1 MSYNPY
7 TLEGKRILITG
18 GSSGIGRATA
28 IECAK
33 LGAIVIAVGRNEERL
48 KETLSLMNERVSELE
63 NEGHSYIVADVT
75 TEEGRAAI
83 VSQCGALDGVVC
95 NAGINKTAPIYFL
108 KSEEL
113 DTVFDT
119 NTKAP
124 MMLIHDLL
132 SKRCLKAKAS
142 LVFTSSID
150 AVTPAITT
158 AAYGASKAA
167 LTNFMKLCA
176 KELAPRLIRSNAIM
190 PGMVETPILAEMRMT
205 DEELQNDREQYPLKR
220 YGRPEEIAWA
230 IIYLLSDAAAWVT
243 GSVLTIDGGCSIR

>member
-7 TLEGKRILITG
+7 TLSGKRILITG
-18 GSSGIGRATA
+18 ASSGIGRATA

-33 LGAIVIAVGRNEERL
+33 LGSICILCGRNETRL
-48 KETLSLMNERVSELE
+48 QETLKSL
-63 NEGHSYIVADVT
+63 EGANHSYVVADLT
-75 TEEGRAAI
+75 TEDGRAAI
-83 VSQCGALDGVVC
+83 VLQSGQIDGVVC
-95 NAGINKTAPIYFL
+95 NAGINKTAPVYFL
-108 KSEEL
+108 KSDEIDE
-113 DTVFDT
+113 VFDT
-119 NTKAP
+119 NIKAP

-132 SKRCLKAKAS
+132 SKRCLKAKSS

-150 AVTPAITT
+150 ASTPAIST

-176 KELAPRLIRSNAIM
+176 KELAPRQIRSNAVM
-190 PGMVETPILAEMRMT
+190 PGMVETPILSEMHMT
-205 DEELQNDREQYPLKR
+205 DEELQNDKQQYPLKR

>member
-18 GSSGIGRATA
+18 ASSGIGRATA
-28 IECAK
+28 KECSK
-33 LGAIVIAVGRNEERL
+33 LGATCILCGRNEERL
-48 KETLSLMNERVSELE
+48 QETLNALNG
-63 NEGHSYIVADVT
+63 NNHTFIVADVT
-75 TEEGRAAI
+75 TIEGRGTI
-83 VSQCGALDGVVC
+83 VSQCGQLDGVVC
-95 NAGINKTAPIYFL
+95 NAGVNKTAPIYFL
-108 KSEEL
+108 KSEEV
-113 DTVFDT
+113 DVVFET

-132 SKRCLKAKAS
+132 GKRCLKTNAS

-167 LTNFMKLCA
+167 LTNFMKVCA
-176 KELAPRLIRSNAIM
+176 KELAPRQIRSNAVM
-190 PGMVETPILAEMRMT
+190 PGMVETPILAEMHMT
-205 DEELQNDREQYPLKR
+205 DEELQNDQLQYPLKR

>member
-1 MSYNPY
+1 MQYNPY

-18 GSSGIGRATA
+18 ASSGIGRATA

-33 LGAIVIAVGRNEERL
+33 LGATCVICGRNESRL
-48 KETLSLMNERVSELE
+48 QETLNSL
-63 NEGHSYIVADVT
+63 EGTNHSYIVADVT
-75 TEEGRAAI
+75 TADDRTAI
-83 VSQCGALDGVVC
+83 VSQCGQLDGVVC

-108 KSEEL
+108 KSDEL
-113 DTVFDT
+113 DEVFDT

-124 MMLIHDLL
+124 MLLIHDLL
-132 SKRCLKAKAS
+132 GKRCLKSKSS

-150 AVTPAITT
+150 AVIPAITT

-176 KELAPRLIRSNAIM
+176 KELAPRQIRSNAVM
-190 PGMVETPILAEMRMT
+190 PGMVETPILAEMHMT
-205 DEELQNDREQYPLKR
+205 DEELQNDKQQYPLKR

-243 GSVLTIDGGCSIR
+243 GSVLTIDGGCSVR